1 MAGDKTMT
9 DEFSPATAVIL
20 FVTYVVVDILYA
32 LYIVCVER
40 RQAVRAAAISAILY
54 SLLAFGVVTY
64 SKNAIYLLPIAA
76 GAFVGT
82 FLTVNYQR
90 ER

>member
-1 MAGDKTMT
+1 MSD
-9 DEFSPATAVIL
+9 FSPATAAVL
-20 FVTYVVVDILYA
+20 FVTYVIVDVLYA

-40 RQAVRAAAISAILY
+40 RQATRAAAISAILY

-64 SKNAIYLLPIAA
+64 SKNTLYLAPIAA

-82 FLTVNYQR
+82 FITVKHQR
-90 ER
+90 

>member
-1 MAGDKTMT
+1 MND
-9 DEFSPATAVIL
+9 FSPTTAAVL
-20 FVTYVVVDILYA
+20 FVTYVIVDVLYA

-40 RQAVRAAAISAILY
+40 RQATRAAAISAILY

-64 SKNAIYLLPIAA
+64 SKNTLYLAPIAA

-82 FLTVNYQR
+82 FLTVKYQR
-90 ER
+90 

>member
-1 MAGDKTMT
+1 MND
-9 DEFSPATAVIL
+9 FSTTTAAVL
-20 FVTYVVVDILYA
+20 FVTYVIVDVLYA

-40 RQAVRAAAISAILY
+40 RQALRAAAISAILY

-64 SKNAIYLLPIAA
+64 SKNTLYLAPIAA

-82 FLTVNYQR
+82 FLTVKYQR
-90 ER
+90 

>member
-1 MAGDKTMT
+1 MS
-9 DEFSPATAVIL
+9 EFSWFIAATL
-20 FVTYVVVDILYA
+20 FATYVVVDVLYA

-40 RQAVRAAAISAILY
+40 RDALRAAALSAILY

-64 SKNAIYLLPIAA
+64 SQNTLYLIPIAA

-82 FLTVNYQR
+82 YVTVRYQG
-90 ER
+90 